1 MKKNKSDNSLQQKL
15 KQFSTIEEALV
26 YFEIGFDLSFVEQYR
41 DQLFKRFNGN
51 LILGQADDWFSGR
64 RALKNAYC
72 KIQRGRLDKKTR
84 SACRGCTS
92 CERR

>member
-1 MKKNKSDNSLQQKL
+1 MNDSVNNK
-15 KQFSTIEEALV
+15 IEAHIKTLSNMGELLD
-26 YFEIGFDLSFVEQYR
+26 YFEIGFDNSFLTKYG
-41 DQLFKRFNGN
+41 DKLFKRFNGN
-51 LILGQADDWFSGR
+51 VILAEPETWFEYR

-72 KIQRGRLDKKTR
+72 KIQRSRLDPKSR

>member
-1 MKKNKSDNSLQQKL
+1 VKQNKTGNSLQQKL
-15 KQFSTIEEALV
+15 QQFSTIEEALV
-26 YFEIGFDLSFVEQYR
+26 YFEIGFDRSFIEQYR

-51 LILGQADDWFSGR
+51 LIVSGADDWFSGR

>member
-1 MKKNKSDNSLQQKL
+1 MKQNKTGNSLQQKL
-15 KQFSTIEEALV
+15 QQFSTIEEALV
-26 YFEIGFDLSFVEQYR
+26 YFEIGFDRSFIEQYR

-51 LILGQADDWFSGR
+51 LIVSGADDWFSGR